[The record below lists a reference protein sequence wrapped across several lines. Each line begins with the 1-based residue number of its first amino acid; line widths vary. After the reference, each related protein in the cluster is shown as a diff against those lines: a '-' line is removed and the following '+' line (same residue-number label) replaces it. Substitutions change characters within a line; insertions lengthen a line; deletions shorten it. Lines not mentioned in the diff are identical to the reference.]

1 MIGEENM
8 GSIEGTEHT
17 LHHHGNGED
26 HVTST
31 SDIPVRD
38 YDWPTYWYSVV
49 KKLSLQVF
57 KKKKRKEGGSTQLL
71 KSRRWR
77 RVGVSQQVPKLRRK
91 RSALLKRKLRR
102 STKTETKT
110 N

>member
-1 MIGEENM
+1 MIGENM
-8 GSIEGTEHT
+8 RSIEGTEHT
-17 LHHHGNGED
+17 LHHHGNRED

-38 YDWPTYWYSVV
+38 YDWPMYWYSVV
-49 KKLSLQVF
+49 KRLSLQVF
-57 KKKKRKEGGSTQLL
+57 KKKMKEGGTTQLL
-71 KSRRWR
+71 KSRRWQ

-110 N
+110 NK

>member
-31 SDIPVRD
+31 SDTPVRD

-49 KKLSLQVF
+49 KRLSLQVF
-57 KKKKRKEGGSTQLL
+57 KKRKGVTTQLL
-71 KSRRWR
+71 KSRRWQ

-102 STKTETKT
+102 YTKTETKT